1 MTVTVA
7 DEKSALA
14 LAPRGLFIS
23 GSWRQGSTGKCF
35 EIEDPATELSLTEV
49 ADATTDDAMAA
60 LDAAVAAQASW
71 AASSPR
77 RRSNILMETANLLTE
92 NADLLALLITLEM
105 GKPLA
110 QARDEVA
117 YGADYFRW
125 FSEEAPRSGG
135 TFAPSPDGRSRLLV
149 SKHPVGPCLLVTPW
163 NFPLAM
169 AARKVAPAIAA
180 GCSMVLKPAAET
192 PLTSL
197 ALASLLTKAGLPAG
211 VLNVLTTRRPAEI
224 VSLLMQDSRLR
235 KVSFTGSTEVGRILM
250 AQAAHNVLR
259 VSLELGGNA
268 PFLVFDDADLD
279 AAVAG
284 AMTAKLRNMGEACTA
299 ANRFLVA
306 QPIADKF
313 AARLAEGMSSLRLG
327 RGTDPDVD
335 VGPLI
340 NRAALEKVLGLEEDA
355 VRRGASV
362 VVGGASRSGPGH
374 FFEPT
379 VLIEVDPASVILTQE
394 TFGPVAPIIPFDDDE
409 EAVRLANDT
418 PYGLVAYVYSES
430 MKRALRICDV
440 LEVGMV
446 GLNQGI
452 VSNAAAPFGGVKAS
466 GIGREGGRV
475 GIDEYQETRYIA
487 APA

>member
-1 MTVTVA
+1 
-7 DEKSALA
+7 L
-14 LAPRGLFIS
+14 
-23 GSWRQGSTGKCF
+23 
-35 EIEDPATELSLTEV
+35 
-49 ADATTDDAMAA
+49 
-60 LDAAVAAQASW
+60 
-71 AASSPR
+71 SPR
-77 RRSNILMETANLLTE
+77 RRSDILLETANLLTE
-92 NADLLALLITLEM
+92 KADLLALLITLEM

-110 QARDEVA
+110 QARDEIA

-125 FSEEAPRSGG
+125 FAEEAPRSTGS
-135 TFAPSPDGRSRLLV
+135 FAPSPDGKSRLLV

-180 GCSMVLKPAAET
+180 GCTMVLKPAQET

-197 ALASLLTKAGLPAG
+197 ALACLLTEAGLPAG
-211 VLNVLTTRRPAEI
+211 VLNVVTTRRPAEI

-306 QPIADKF
+306 RPIADKF
-313 AARLAEGMSSLRLG
+313 ATRLAEGMSSLRLG
-327 RGTDPDVD
+327 RGTDPDVE

-340 NRAALEKVLGLEEDA
+340 NRAALEKVLALEEDA
-355 VRRGASV
+355 VRRGASIL
-362 VVGGASRSGPGH
+362 VGGASRSGPGH

-379 VLIEVDPASVILTQE
+379 VLTEVDPASVILTQE

-430 MKRALRICDV
+430 MKRSLRICDA

-446 GLNQGI
+446 GLNQGV

-475 GIDEYQETRYIA
+475 GIDEYQELRYIA
-487 APA
+487 VPA

>member
-1 MTVTVA
+1 MTVTPA
-7 DEKSALA
+7 DEKAALA
-14 LAPRGLFIS
+14 LAPRGLFIG
-23 GSWRQGSTGKCF
+23 GSWRQGATGDYF
-35 EIEDPATELSLTEV
+35 EIEDPATELSLAEV
-49 ADATTDDAMAA
+49 ADATADDAMAA
-60 LDAAVAAQASW
+60 LDAAVAAQAAW
-71 AASSPR
+71 AGSSPR
-77 RRSNILMETANLLTE
+77 TRSDLLLRAADLLMEK
-92 NADLLALLITLEM
+92 ADLLALLVTLEM

-110 QARDEVA
+110 QARDEIA

-135 TFAPSPDGRSRLLV
+135 TFAPSPDGRTRLLV

-180 GCSMVLKPAAET
+180 GCTMVLKPAEET

-197 ALASLLTKAGLPAG
+197 ALTDLLTQAGLPAG
-211 VLNVLTTRRPAEI
+211 VLNVVTTRQPGEL
-224 VSLLMQDSRLR
+224 VSLLMRDSRLR

-250 AQAAHNVLR
+250 AQAARNVLR

-268 PFLVFDDADLD
+268 PFVVLDDADLD

-284 AMTAKLRNMGEACTA
+284 AMAAKLRNMGEACTA

-306 QPIADKF
+306 RPIANEF
-313 AARLAEGMSSLRLG
+313 ATRLAERMGNLRLG
-327 RGTDPDVD
+327 RGTDPDVE

-340 NRAALEKVLGLEEDA
+340 NNEALEKVIRLEEDA
-355 VRRGASV
+355 VRRGASIL
-362 VVGGASRSGPGH
+362 VGGASPSGPGH

-379 VLIEVDPASVILTQE
+379 VLAGVDPASAMLTE
-394 TFGPVAPIIPFDDDE
+394 EIFGPVAPIIPFADDD

-430 MKRALRICDV
+430 MKRSLRICDA

-475 GIDEYQETRYIA
+475 GIDEYQESRYVA
-487 APA
+487 VPA